1 MSRNYKFYNKEGLY
15 FVSFATVYWID
26 VFVRQIYLDILV
38 DSVNYCRTKKG
49 MELYCYCFMP
59 SHLHFIFRSTNNDPS
74 GLLRDFKKYTSKK
87 IMASIEEN
95 PQESRKEWLLWMFK
109 RAGRKN
115 ATITK
120 YQ

>member
-49 MELYCYCFMP
+49 MELYCYCFMQVIYI
-59 SHLHFIFRSTNNDPS
+59 LYFDQ
-74 GLLRDFKKYTSKK
+74 L
-87 IMASIEEN
+87 IMIH
-95 PQESRKEWLLWMFK
+95 QV
-109 RAGRKN
+109 
-115 ATITK
+115 
-120 YQ
+120 Y